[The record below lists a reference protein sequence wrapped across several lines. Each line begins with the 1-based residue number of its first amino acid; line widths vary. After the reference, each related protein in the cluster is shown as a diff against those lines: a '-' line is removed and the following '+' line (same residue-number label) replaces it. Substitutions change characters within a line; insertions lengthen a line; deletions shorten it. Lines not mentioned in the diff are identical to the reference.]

1 MLDKNGQLKCFLK
14 KEAQKGQANAEL
26 RKTLAK
32 KLSITQDLV
41 EITLGA
47 ISKRKT
53 IKFYRYYVRAVT
65 DALGIEQQIKL
76 HF

>member
-1 MLDKNGQLKCFLK
+1 MLTIQIKVVPASGRNEWVLDKNGQLKCFLK

-47 ISKRKT
+47 ISKRK
-53 IKFYRYYVRAVT
+53 
-65 DALGIEQQIKL
+65 L
-76 HF
+76 